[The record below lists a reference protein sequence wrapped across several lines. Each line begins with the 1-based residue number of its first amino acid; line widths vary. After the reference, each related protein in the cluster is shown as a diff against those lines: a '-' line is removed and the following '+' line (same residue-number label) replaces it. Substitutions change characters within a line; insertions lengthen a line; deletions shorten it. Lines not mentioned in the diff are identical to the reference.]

1 MKASEQYTL
10 AVLFVMSMVVLTLSM
25 DETLCK
31 AIQMKAL
38 AQYFHVVL
46 FTLLYKMVLTFK
58 FVDETQCVTIQI
70 NAVEHWKLSCST
82 VYYAVQGFVLSL
94 GETLVC
100 DHSNESYWRAI
111 SRSEVCFNILENCN
125 LELNYEFAF
134 YFYSIPLYLGRRTS
148 QILTKIR
155 SFTTSPDGFLKDLTL
170 SQQAERASLHGLEK
184 WKTRNHFISTV
195 FKAELYPNCTRG
207 K

>member
-38 AQYFHVVL
+38 EQYFHVVL

-70 NAVEHWKLSCST
+70 NAVEH
-82 VYYAVQGFVLSL
+82 
-94 GETLVC
+94 
-100 DHSNESYWRAI
+100 
-111 SRSEVCFNILENCN
+111 
-125 LELNYEFAF
+125 
-134 YFYSIPLYLGRRTS
+134 
-148 QILTKIR
+148 
-155 SFTTSPDGFLKDLTL
+155 
-170 SQQAERASLHGLEK
+170 
-184 WKTRNHFISTV
+184 
-195 FKAELYPNCTRG
+195 
-207 K
+207 